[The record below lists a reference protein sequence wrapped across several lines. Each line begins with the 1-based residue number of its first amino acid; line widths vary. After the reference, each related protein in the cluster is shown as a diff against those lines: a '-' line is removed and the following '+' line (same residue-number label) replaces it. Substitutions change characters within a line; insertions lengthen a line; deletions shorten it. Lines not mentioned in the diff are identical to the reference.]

1 MWVKSL
7 SAIAHLLVHR
17 IKMAVSDKMDK
28 DKKKAEEEAKKKA
41 EAAKKKAK
49 GARISKSDL
58 IKLQ

>member
-1 MWVKSL
+1 
-7 SAIAHLLVHR
+7 
-17 IKMAVSDKMDK
+17 MAVSDKMDK

>member
-1 MWVKSL
+1 VQLPICWFRGLRWQFQIKW
-7 SAIAHLLVHR
+7 IR
-17 IKMAVSDKMDK
+17 I
-28 DKKKAEEEAKKKA
+28 KKKAEEEAKKKA